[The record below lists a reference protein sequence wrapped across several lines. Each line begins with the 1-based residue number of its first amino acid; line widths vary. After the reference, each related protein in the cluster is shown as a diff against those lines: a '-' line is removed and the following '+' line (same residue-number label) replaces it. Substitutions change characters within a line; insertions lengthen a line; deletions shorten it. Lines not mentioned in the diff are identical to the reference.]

1 MGFWGRLDQA
11 TKKLSFLL
19 IKQTR
24 QVPPFTDKTSESK
37 TRNKTWA
44 ELRSA
49 MGKERNG
56 TWRPCGISGSL
67 PKIKLKKW

>member
-1 MGFWGRLDQA
+1 MGFWGRLDLA
-11 TKKLSFLL
+11 TKKRSFLL
-19 IKQTR
+19 IKQAH

-37 TRNKTWA
+37 IRNKTWA

-56 TWRPCGISGSL
+56 TWRPHGTLGSL
-67 PKIKLKKW
+67 RKTKLKKW